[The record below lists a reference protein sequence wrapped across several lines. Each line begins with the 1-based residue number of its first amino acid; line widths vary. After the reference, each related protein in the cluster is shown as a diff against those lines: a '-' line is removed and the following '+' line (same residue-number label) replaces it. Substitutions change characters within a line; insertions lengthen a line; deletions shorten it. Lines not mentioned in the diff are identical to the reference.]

1 MRKCFEGFT
10 EVKIEKLENGVR
22 LHVWERVYEFENSFV
37 PTKITALGESILHES
52 IKLNARF
59 EYNEVKEWDSFT
71 YMIHE
76 VTDEKAVILVSANCE
91 NVIGNATVTIEADG
105 FVKIEFRLMNYWF
118 LTRDD
123 SKFARLQGLDM
134 TVDVKNEYSSLFH
147 FWPNAKSS
155 ILPAFEFNAG
165 KTEDKCFCFKPYVW
179 TGNEKVGLGMFFGD
193 TAEPFEVYDENKY
206 IEVKKG
212 EEATQIK
219 LHMLDHMPFNWIEQ
233 GDDKWVETLE
243 TKFFTFG
250 FQATPV
256 KPMMKKREEFN
267 KITHILYRWTE
278 VIDSEGLYNDDIY
291 ERAAKAGTKI
301 FAFHETWTAI
311 QNYGYPF
318 DVERFKKIV
327 KKCHDLGMKVI
338 VYFGYEYSSLAPDF
352 SEKAHEYIIK
362 MPSGNFAGGWQRKP
376 FQRAFMTCY
385 NSNYADVLVE
395 RVKYV
400 MDELGVDGIYTDSTY
415 IPHDCANTSH
425 GCGYY
430 DRDGKLVPTF
440 TVLATRELV
449 KRLYEVVR
457 ERGGILDSHQSACCV
472 MPVLSFCDS
481 YIDGENVQKQVREKK
496 LRLDTF
502 NCEYSGRNLGL
513 PANFL
518 AYTNDDFTMENM
530 LSIPIIHNVMP
541 RVCNQKDIEYMGE
554 VWKVFDEYELHDAPF
569 VYYYENDEVTTQEGA
584 YVSLYKAKE
593 TVAVVCNLD
602 ESREEI
608 KIFGDY
614 KKATELMSGKTYDF
628 VNGEATVKT
637 GSIKFR
643 IFKLEK

>member
-1 MRKCFEGFT
+1 MNKMYEGFDP
-10 EVKIEKLENGVR
+10 VKIEKIDDGVR
-22 LHVWERVYEFENSFV
+22 LYVWERVYEFKNSFV
-37 PTKITALGESILHES
+37 PTDVTVFGESIVSEP
-52 IKLNARF
+52 IRLNAHF
-59 EYNEVKEWDSFT
+59 EFGEVKEWTDFT

-76 VTDEKAVILVSANCE
+76 ESDEKVVVLVSAGCE
-91 NVIGNATVTIEADG
+91 NVIGNATVTIEPDG
-105 FVKIEFRLMNYWF
+105 FVKIDFRLMNYWF
-118 LTRDD
+118 LTKDN

-134 TVDVKNEYSSLFH
+134 TVDIKNEYSSLFH

-155 ILPAFEFNAG
+155 ILPEPIFNAG
-165 KTEDKCFCFKPYVW
+165 KTEDINFCFKPYAW
-179 TGNEKVGLGMFFGD
+179 TGNEKLGLGIFFGD

-256 KPMMKKREEFN
+256 KPMPKTKEEIN
-267 KITHILYRWTE
+267 KVTHILHTRLD
-278 VIDSEGLYNDDIY
+278 VIDSEGLYGDEIY

-301 FAFHETWTAI
+301 FAFHEDWTAI

-318 DVERFKKIV
+318 NPERFKKIV
-327 KKCHDLGMKVI
+327 KKCHDLGMKVM

-352 SEKAHEYIIK
+352 SEKAHDYIIK

-376 FQRAFMTCY
+376 LQRAFMTCY
-385 NSNYADVLVE
+385 NSGYADVLIE

-430 DRDGKLVPTF
+430 DREGKLQPTF
-440 TVLATRELV
+440 TVLATRNLV
-449 KRLYEVVR
+449 KRLYQVVH
-457 ERGGILDSHQSACCV
+457 ERGGFVDSHQSACCI

-481 YIDGENVQKQVREKK
+481 YFDGENIQGQVKQKQ
-496 LRLDTF
+496 LRLDAF
-502 NCEYSGRNLGL
+502 QCEYTGRNWGL

-518 AYTNDDFTMENM
+518 AYTNDNFTMENM
-530 LSIPIIHNVMP
+530 LAIPIIHNVMP
-541 RVCNQKDIEYMGE
+541 RVCHHNDMEYMGK
-554 VWKVFDEYELHDAPF
+554 VWKIFDEYELHDAPF
-569 VYYYENDEVTTQEGA
+569 VYYYENDEVTAEEGA
-584 YVSLYKAKE
+584 YVSLYKSKE

-602 ESREEI
+602 DKRDET

-628 VNGEATVKT
+628 INGEAIVET
-637 GSIKFR
+637 GNVKFR
-643 IFKLEK
+643 IFKLDK